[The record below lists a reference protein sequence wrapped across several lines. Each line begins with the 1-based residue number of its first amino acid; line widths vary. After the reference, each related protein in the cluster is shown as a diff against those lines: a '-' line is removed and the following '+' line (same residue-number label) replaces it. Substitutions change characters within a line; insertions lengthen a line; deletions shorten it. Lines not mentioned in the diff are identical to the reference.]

1 MSIWD
6 NFLDS
11 LLSIQSQQCRQK
23 DYCGFFF
30 KAFRS
35 GIKFHTDPR
44 LFLPIFEQT
53 VPEQKNYTLYEMF
66 EQKVHLFSL
75 W

>member
-35 GIKFHTDPR
+35 GIKFHTDPG

-53 VPEQKNYTLYEMF
+53 VPEQ
-66 EQKVHLFSL
+66 
-75 W
+75 